1 MKLRK
6 TALSASIVFALSIAG
21 NVAAQEQATTAQS
34 SAASSQETT
43 DLDTITVTGIRAS
56 LMKSLDTKRNADAV
70 VEALTAED
78 IGDFPNTNVAEAM
91 MQIPGVTIDRRFGQG
106 ERVSID
112 GTDPSLNLT
121 FLDGHPVAQS
131 IWLFGEQ
138 PSRGF
143 DQTQIASEII
153 GRLEVFKSPEARLP
167 EGSLG
172 GTVMMH
178 TRKPFDMEANS
189 ISGSIGYNY
198 SDQASEGS
206 PSASLLYSW
215 KNDAE
220 TIGFNI
226 AAQHYEEH
234 VDRQGIEIFG
244 YVDAST
250 FENVTGIDPD
260 AQVPNF
266 INAAWFQQERKR
278 DSFAANLQFQATDDL
293 QFNLSGLYIK
303 EKFDNYNQSMYNFLT
318 LTADQVDALTAGSN
332 GIVTGGHSGPESFV
346 FYDNNAR
353 VSEPTTKGLDLT
365 FDYKGDGWGLS
376 GQIGQSK
383 ADNDLI
389 QYFIEPAFTGGY
401 SWDIN
406 KGITFDDPAAARD
419 PANWRAEGF
428 FGNNGIFQTES
439 EDNYGQLDF
448 SKKFTGPVYEVLAG
462 VRRHEHKEDFSLN
475 VYGIPP
481 VGDLSQVGT
490 LGFADTMGG
499 FSGFS
504 RDHGNHIYT
513 GRDNVI
519 NWVRNAPPN
528 FANPDAASFI
538 NNTYSLE
545 QTNTAFYAQA
555 NFGIDALRGNFGLR
569 YVKAEIESTAFNPGG
584 DPIALPPQ
592 PDWLQ
597 TSKND
602 NDYWLPSVNLIYDMG
617 NDWMLRFAVA
627 KVVAWAPYNQMANN
641 LFLNDTTLTGSGG
654 NAELDAYQSTN
665 FNASLEYY
673 FDEGALAALT
683 IFHKDIANFIETDAL
698 TERQFN
704 SISDDADPT
713 QFQNLVAAG
722 LCTADGFCDYSIQ
735 RPRNAGS
742 GTVEGFTLSYQ
753 QPFADTGFGLVANY
767 TYANGETANGN
778 DLPYQSENQITFS
791 PYYEKGP
798 LSARLSYD
806 WRSSYLAGGFV
817 AGAPPVSVDAY
828 GSLGA
833 SLGWKFNDNWQLS
846 FDAQNLLDEEYFQ
859 YFGTKDQ
866 PANRYLTGRRYAMTL
881 RFNY

>member
-6 TALSASIVFALSIAG
+6 SMLSASIVVALTCAG
-21 NVAAQEQATTAQS
+21 NVVAQEQATMAQQ
-34 SAASSQETT
+34 SAASSQQAT
-43 DLDTITVTGIRAS
+43 DLDTVTVTGIRAS
-56 LMKSLDTKRNADAV
+56 LMKSMDTKRSADAV

-91 MQIPGVTIDRRFGQG
+91 SQIPGVTIDRRFGQG

-138 PSRGF
+138 PNRGF

-178 TRKPFDMEANS
+178 TRKPFDMDANT

-198 SDQASEGS
+198 SDQASEGK
-206 PSASLLYSW
+206 PSASILYSW

-226 AAQHYEEH
+226 AAQHYEEQ

-244 YVDAST
+244 YVPAST
-250 FENVTGIDPD
+250 FENVTGVDPD

-278 DSFAANLQFQATDDL
+278 DSLAANLQFKATEDL
-293 QFNLSGLYIK
+293 EFTLSGLYIK
-303 EKFDNYNQSMYNFLT
+303 EDFDNYNQSMYNFLT
-318 LTADQVDALTAGSN
+318 FEADEVDQLNVGPN
-332 GIVTGGHSGPESFV
+332 GIVTSGHAGDNAPV

-353 VSEPTTKGLDLT
+353 ESEPTTKGLDLA
-365 FDYKGDGWGLS
+365 FDYKGEGWGLS

-389 QYFIEPAFTGGY
+389 QYFIEPVYRGGY

-406 KGITFDDPAAARD
+406 RGITFDDPEAARD
-419 PANWRAEGF
+419 PANWVGEGF
-428 FGNNGIFQTES
+428 FGNNGIFETES
-439 EDNYGQLDF
+439 EDKYGQLDF
-448 SKKFTGPVYEVLAG
+448 SKKFDSPFYELLVG
-462 VRRHEHKEDFSLN
+462 VRRHEHTEDFSLN
-475 VYGIPP
+475 VYPISP
-481 VGDLSQVGT
+481 VGSLADVGT
-490 LGFADTMGG
+490 VGFAGTMGG

-504 RDHGNHIYT
+504 RDHGNHIYA

-519 NWVRNAPPN
+519 NWVRNSPPN
-528 FANPDAASFI
+528 FAAPDAASFL

-545 QTNTAFYAQA
+545 QTNTAAYVQG
-555 NFGIDALRGNFGLR
+555 NFSYDRLRGNVGLR
-569 YVKAEIESTAFNPGG
+569 YVKAEIESSAFVLNG
-584 DPIALPPQ
+584 DVPTLPAQ
-592 PDWLQ
+592 GDWWLTQ
-597 TSKND
+597 TND
-602 NDYWLPSVNLIYDMG
+602 DDYWLPSLNLAYEATD
-617 NDWMLRFAVA
+617 DVVLRFAAA
-627 KVVAWAPYNQMANN
+627 KVVAWAPYNQMAPN

-654 NAELDAYQSTN
+654 NAELGAYESTN
-665 FNASLEYY
+665 LNMSAEWY
-673 FDEGALAALT
+673 FDEGALAALS
-683 IFHKDIANFIETDAL
+683 IFYKDIDNFIESDAQI
-698 TERQFN
+698 ERQFN
-704 SISDDADPT
+704 SISDDPDPT
-713 QFQNLVAAG
+713 QFLALVASGA
-722 LCTADGFCDYSIQ
+722 CTVDGFCDYSVI
-735 RPRNAGS
+735 RPRNAGK
-742 GTVEGFTLSYQ
+742 GKVKGATLSYQ
-753 QPFADTGFGLVANY
+753 QVFGESGFGLNWNY
-767 TYANGETANGN
+767 TYADGETANGN
-778 DLPYQSENQITFS
+778 DLPYQSENQISVS

-798 LSARLSYD
+798 LSARLTYS

-817 AGAPPVSVDAY
+817 AGAPPVSVDEYAD
-828 GSLGA
+828 LGA
-833 SLGWKFNDNWQLS
+833 SLGWRFNDNWQVT

-859 YFGTKDQ
+859 YFGSKSQ
-866 PANRYLTGRRYAMTL
+866 PANRYLTGRRYALTL